1 MPSLPFQIDLPRDW
15 IIEAEAWQWVAVI
28 GMAGAIA
35 LGLYGWN
42 AGIAKRSTGQGLPGW
57 GRWALGL
64 MRFCT
69 LGIIGFL
76 LLEPLIQSVAYDEEK
91 PVAIVLVDESAS
103 VLARTDATTADTLNA
118 WSDALVQ
125 DLSQRGLEV
134 ERYGFAGELRPIVE
148 GDSAFSWDGAQTN
161 LNAAIRT
168 LAPRI
173 ENRNVAGIVL
183 ASDGL
188 INRGA
193 SPVYGVQWPNL
204 PVWTVGLGDTTAVRD
219 RWIKTVNHNAV
230 AYLGNAFPVQAF
242 VESQGME
249 GQTGKLDVI
258 HNGSIVTSE
267 TWRTTGSSERTKL
280 EFMLTAEATGLQK
293 YTLRVAPTEGE
304 YDTGNNQRTLYIDVL
319 ESRRIIACVGAAAH
333 PDLGALRMALE
344 SLESYDVWAFDI
356 ASLRDPNDL
365 TDVLNQAD
373 VVIAHNLFGKR
384 WVGMQWTKLLAMNDL
399 PVWWLAA
406 DASSWEALQGEND
419 LGVQM
424 TASGDLTQTHRARL
438 NPAFSALEWPE
449 GLAEVVREWPPFF
462 GPFEQ
467 VTWSPAWSTLA
478 YRQFGDVETND
489 AFWGLRDASSGSK
502 QILSIGEGLWRW
514 RMRNFAQSQSH
525 EQFDTFIQ
533 RQVQFLAAEDT
544 RKRLVVQTE
553 KRIGADQRMQFS
565 GQAFDAAWTPMR
577 DATIEL
583 KLTDDA
589 GQVFTRT
596 MLPATRGYAADLGR
610 MPAGTYRWEALSTL
624 DGTVF
629 DDAGMVI
636 VEDAQIERTQ
646 AAADL
651 DVLAQVSQA
660 TGGTFIGH
668 WTATAP
674 SKAGAALASEG
685 IPSPIRHEQTLLKDA
700 IDWRFWLLL
709 ALALLTIEWIV
720 RRRNL
725 GY

>member
-1 MPSLPFQIDLPRDW
+1 MPFLIDIPRDW
-15 IIEAEAWQWVAVI
+15 IIEAEAWQWAAAI

-42 AGIAKRSTGQGLPGW
+42 SAIKRRSTGQGLPTW
-57 GRWALGL
+57 GRWAMGL
-64 MRFCT
+64 MRFCA
-69 LGIIGFL
+69 LGIVGFL

-103 VLARTDATTADTLNA
+103 ILARNDAAEADTLNGWTA
-118 WSDALVQ
+118 DLIQ
-125 DLSQRGLEV
+125 DLNGRGLEV
-134 ERYGFAGELRPIVE
+134 ECYGFAGELRPIVE
-148 GDSAFSWDGAQTN
+148 ADSAFHWDGAQTN
-161 LNAAIRT
+161 LNAAIRA

-204 PVWTVGLGDTTAVRD
+204 PVWTVGLGDTATVRD
-219 RWIKTVNHNAV
+219 RWINTVNHNAV

-242 VESQGME
+242 IESQGMD
-249 GQTGKLDVI
+249 GQAGKLEVL
-258 HNGSIVTSE
+258 HNGSVVASE
-267 TWRTTGSSERTKL
+267 TWQTTGTTERTKL

-293 YTLRVAPTEGE
+293 YTLRVTPTAGE
-304 YDTGNNQRTLYIDVL
+304 YDTSNNQRTLYIDVL
-319 ESRRIIACVGAAAH
+319 ESRRVIACIGAAAH
-333 PDLGALRMALE
+333 PDLGAIRMALE
-344 SLESYDVWAFDI
+344 ALESYEILAFDV
-356 ASLRDPNDL
+356 ASLRNPNAL
-365 TDVLNQAD
+365 TDALNEAD

-384 WVGMQWTKLLAMNDL
+384 WGGMEWTKLLAMNDL

-406 DASSWEALQGEND
+406 DEPTWEALQSDND

-424 TASGDLTQTHRARL
+424 TASGDLTQTHQARL
-438 NPAFSALEWPE
+438 NPAFSALEWPD
-449 GLAEVVREWPPFF
+449 GLAEALREWPPFL

-489 AFWGLRDASSGSK
+489 AFWGMRGTASGTK

-514 RMRNFAQSQSH
+514 RMRNFALNQSH
-525 EQFDTFIQ
+525 AQFDTFIQ
-533 RQVQFLAAEDT
+533 RQVQFLAAEDA

-553 KRIGADQRMQFS
+553 KRIGADQRVQFS

-583 KLTDDA
+583 KLTDEA

-596 MLPATRGYAADLGR
+596 MLPATRGFEADFGR
-610 MPAGTYRWEALSTL
+610 MPPGTYRWEAMTTL
-624 DGTVF
+624 DGTAF
-629 DDAGMVI
+629 DDSGMVI
-636 VEDAQIERTQ
+636 VEDSQIERTH

-651 DVLAQVSQA
+651 DVLAQVSDI
-660 TGGTFIGH
+660 TGGAFLGYWKDATPDAAG
-668 WTATAP
+668 TAIETA
-674 SKAGAALASEG
+674 G
-685 IPSPIRHEQTLLKDA
+685 IPATIRHEQTQLRDA
-700 IDWRFWLLL
+700 IDWRIWLAL
-709 ALALLTIEWIV
+709 ALALLTVEWIV

>member
-1 MPSLPFQIDLPRDW
+1 MRSVPFQIDFPTDW
-15 IIEAEAWQWVAVI
+15 IIDAAAWQWAAAI
-28 GMAGAIA
+28 SMAGAIA

-42 AGIAKRSTGQGLPGW
+42 TGIRRRTTGQGLPLL
-57 GRWALGL
+57 GRLGL
-64 MRFCT
+64 GVLRFSA

-76 LLEPLIQSVAYDEEK
+76 LLEPLIQSIEYDEEK
-91 PVAIVLVDESAS
+91 PIAVVLVDESAS
-103 VLARTDATTADTLNA
+103 VLARTDATTADSLNT
-118 WSDALVQ
+118 WTDAVVE
-125 DLSQRGLEV
+125 DLSQLGMDV
-134 ERYGFAGELRPIVE
+134 ERYGFAGELRSIADR
-148 GDSAFSWDGAQTN
+148 DSGFRWDGMQTN

-168 LAPRI
+168 LEPRI

-204 PVWTVGLGDTTAVRD
+204 PVWTVGLGDTSEVRD
-219 RWIKTVNHNAV
+219 RWIHTVNHNAV
-230 AYLGNAFPVQAF
+230 AYLGNAFPVQAI
-242 VESQGME
+242 VESQGMD
-249 GQTGKLDVI
+249 GQTGKLEVV
-258 HNGSIVTSE
+258 HNGQVIASE
-267 TWRTTGSSERTKL
+267 SWQTFGSSERTKL
-280 EFMLTAEATGLQK
+280 EFMLTAATTGLQK
-293 YTLRVAPTEGE
+293 YTLRVAASEGE
-304 YDTGNNQRTLYIDVL
+304 YDTANNQRSFYMDVL
-319 ESRRIIACVGAAAH
+319 ESRRVIACIGAAAH
-333 PDLGALRMALE
+333 PDLGAIRMALE
-344 SLESYDVWAFDI
+344 SLESYDIQTFDI
-356 ASLRDPNDL
+356 ASLRNPAAL
-365 TDVLNQAD
+365 SEALNEAD

-384 WVGMQWTKLLAMNDL
+384 WGGLSWSKLLAMNNL
-399 PVWWLAA
+399 PVWWMAA
-406 DASSWEALQGEND
+406 DESTWNALQGDND

-424 TASGDLTQTHRARL
+424 SATGDLTQTHQARL

-449 GLAEVVREWPPFF
+449 GLAEALREWPPIL

-467 VTWSPAWSTLA
+467 MTWSPAWSALA
-478 YRQFGDVETND
+478 NRQFGDIETND
-489 AFWGLRDASSGSK
+489 GFWGLRGASSGSK
-502 QILSIGEGLWRW
+502 CILSIGEGLWRW
-514 RMRNFAQSQSH
+514 RMRSFAQTQNH
-525 EQFDTFIQ
+525 TMFDAFIQ

-544 RKRLVVQTE
+544 RKRLVIQTE

-583 KLTDDA
+583 KIIDEA

-596 MLPATRGYAADLGR
+596 MLPAARGFAADFGR

-636 VEDAQIERTQ
+636 VEDAQIERSH

-651 DVLAQVSQA
+651 DVLARVSGI
-660 TGGTFIGH
+660 TGGTFLGH
-668 WTATAP
+668 WEDAAP
-674 SKAGAALASEG
+674 EAVGDALGTFG
-685 IPSPIRHEQTLLKDA
+685 IPSTLRHEQTELRDG
-700 IDWRFWLLL
+700 IDWQFWLLL

>member
-1 MPSLPFQIDLPRDW
+1 MPLLIDIPRDW
-15 IIEAEAWQWVAVI
+15 IIEAEAWQWAAAI
-28 GMAGAIA
+28 AMAGAIA

-42 AGIAKRSTGQGLPGW
+42 SAIKRRSTGQGLPAW
-57 GRWALGL
+57 GRWAMGFI
-64 MRFCT
+64 RFCA

-103 VLARTDATTADTLNA
+103 VFARNDAAAADTLNGWTA
-118 WSDALVQ
+118 ALVE
-125 DLSQRGLEV
+125 DLSGRGLEV
-134 ERYGFAGELRPIVE
+134 ERYGFDGELRPIVE
-148 GDSAFSWDGAQTN
+148 ADSAFEWDGAQTN

-204 PVWTVGLGDTTAVRD
+204 PVWTIGLGDTAAVRD
-219 RWIKTVNHNAV
+219 RWINTVNHNTV

-242 VESQGME
+242 VESQGMD
-249 GQTGKLDVI
+249 GQSGKLEVI
-258 HNGSIVTSE
+258 HNGSVIASE
-267 TWRTTGSSERTKL
+267 TWQTTGTTERTKL

-293 YTLRVAPTEGE
+293 YTLRVAPTAGE
-304 YDTGNNQRTLYIDVL
+304 YDTSNNQRTLYIDVL
-319 ESRRIIACVGAAAH
+319 ESRRVIACIGAAAH
-333 PDLGALRMALE
+333 PDLGAIRMALE
-344 SLESYDVWAFDI
+344 ALESYEILAFDV
-356 ASLRDPNDL
+356 ASLRNPNAL
-365 TDVLNQAD
+365 TDALNEAD

-384 WVGMQWTKLLAMNDL
+384 WGGMKWTKLLAMNDL

-406 DASSWEALQGEND
+406 DESTWEALQSDND

-424 TASGDLTQTHRARL
+424 TASGDLTQTHQARL
-438 NPAFSALEWPE
+438 NPAFSALEWPS
-449 GLAEVVREWPPFF
+449 GLAEALREWPPFL

-489 AFWGLRDASSGSK
+489 AFWGMRGTASGSK

-514 RMRNFAQSQSH
+514 RMRNFALNQSH
-525 EQFDTFIQ
+525 VQFDTFIQ
-533 RQVQFLAAEDT
+533 RQVQFLAAEDA
-544 RKRLVVQTE
+544 RERLVVQTE
-553 KRIGADQRMQFS
+553 KRIGADQRVQFS
-565 GQAFDAAWTPMR
+565 GQAFDAAWKPMR

-583 KLTDDA
+583 KLTDEA
-589 GQVFTRT
+589 GQVFTRI
-596 MLPATRGYAADLGR
+596 MLPATRGFEADFGR
-610 MPAGTYRWEALSTL
+610 MPPGTYRWEAMTTL
-624 DGTVF
+624 DGTAF
-629 DDAGMVI
+629 DDAGTII
-636 VEDAQIERTQ
+636 VEDSQIERTH

-651 DVLAQVSQA
+651 EVLAQVSNI
-660 TGGTFIGH
+660 TGGAFLGYWKDLT
-668 WTATAP
+668 P
-674 SKAGAALASEG
+674 GAAGTAIETAG
-685 IPSPIRHEQTLLKDA
+685 IPATIRHEQTQLRDA
-700 IDWRFWLLL
+700 IDWRIWLAL
-709 ALALLTIEWIV
+709 ALALLTVEWIV

>member
-1 MPSLPFQIDLPRDW
+1 MPFLIDIPRDW
-15 IIEAEAWQWVAVI
+15 IIEAEAWQWAVAI

-42 AGIAKRSTGQGLPGW
+42 SAIKRRSTGQGLPAW
-57 GRWALGL
+57 GRWAMGL
-64 MRFCT
+64 MRFGA

-91 PVAIVLVDESAS
+91 PIAIVLVDESSS
-103 VLARTDATTADTLNA
+103 VLARNDAAVGDTLNGWTA
-118 WSDALVQ
+118 ALVQ
-125 DLSQRGLEV
+125 DLSSRGLEV
-134 ERYGFAGELRPIVE
+134 ERYGFADELRPVVE
-148 GDSAFSWDGAQTN
+148 ADSAFRWDGAQTN

-188 INRGA
+188 INRGS

-204 PVWTVGLGDTTAVRD
+204 PVWTVGLGDTATVRD
-219 RWIKTVNHNAV
+219 RWINTVNHNAV

-242 VESQGME
+242 VESQGMD
-249 GQTGKLDVI
+249 GQAGKLEVL
-258 HNGSIVTSE
+258 HNGSVIASE
-267 TWRTTGSSERTKL
+267 TWQTTGTTERTKI

-293 YTLRVAPTEGE
+293 YTLRVAPSNGE
-304 YDTGNNQRTLYIDVL
+304 YDTSNNQRTLYIDVL
-319 ESRRIIACVGAAAH
+319 ESRRVIACIGAAAH
-333 PDLGALRMALE
+333 PDLGAIRMALE
-344 SLESYDVWAFDI
+344 ALESYEILAFDV
-356 ASLRDPNDL
+356 ASLRNPNAL
-365 TDVLNQAD
+365 TDALNEAD

-384 WVGMQWTKLLAMNDL
+384 WGGMEWTKLLAMNDL

-406 DASSWEALQGEND
+406 DEPTWEALQSDND

-424 TASGDLTQTHRARL
+424 TASGDLTQTHQARL
-438 NPAFSALEWPE
+438 NPAFSALEWPD
-449 GLAEVVREWPPFF
+449 GLAEALREWPPFF

-489 AFWGLRDASSGSK
+489 AFWGMRGTASGSK

-514 RMRNFAQSQSH
+514 RMRNFALNQNH
-525 EQFDTFIQ
+525 AQFDTFIQ
-533 RQVQFLAAEDT
+533 RQVQFLAAEDA

-553 KRIGADQRMQFS
+553 KRIGADQRVQFS

-583 KLTDDA
+583 KLTDEA

-596 MLPATRGYAADLGR
+596 MLPATRGFEADFGR
-610 MPAGTYRWEALSTL
+610 MPAGTYRWVAMTTL
-624 DGTVF
+624 DGTAF
-629 DDAGMVI
+629 DDSGMVI
-636 VEDAQIERTQ
+636 VEDSQIERTH

-651 DVLAQVSQA
+651 DVLAQVSDI
-660 TGGTFIGH
+660 TGGAFLGY
-668 WTATAP
+668 WKDAAPDAAGTAIET
-674 SKAGAALASEG
+674 EG
-685 IPSPIRHEQTLLKDA
+685 IPATIRHEQTQLRDA
-700 IDWRFWLLL
+700 IDWRIWLAL
-709 ALALLTIEWIV
+709 ALALLTVEWIV